1 MNKNLL
7 RSLYLSASLLGS
19 VLCTSAED
27 AVEKREEVV
36 SATEDLEN
44 KDKTELEVGLK
55 SDMNFA
61 YVSAG
66 KNDSGLRAYS
76 KKSKLYTQLSHS
88 FLKFFLEF
96 KFALNSASANL
107 FDQIEISNFYT
118 SAEFAYFAL
127 KAGRFNPQKEV
138 VSDIYRISC
147 LDNDIFGISNAYSI
161 VNPTHSVGF
170 ELKATTNDLSGEDAY
185 EYALFVSSSVSSD
198 SIAGKG
204 YKSPLSLGFR
214 ATDSVNDTFSFD
226 VGAFFMT
233 VFADKNK
240 SNLYNLNLAM
250 LIGYENIVY
259 LYAGYTNNLKS
270 GKRDLSSY
278 VFVLS
283 FDTSAKTFEGMFV
296 NLGWRGDDIVK
307 KAMDNT
313 LMASFGYAINKS
325 VKVALQW
332 HYLIQG
338 KKHSGKGS
346 SPYSIGIRLDTN
358 ASYSSAAA

>member
-36 SATEDLEN
+36 SANEDLEN

-61 YVSAG
+61 YVLTD
-66 KNDSGLRAYS
+66 KNNSGLRAYS
-76 KKSKLYTQLSHS
+76 KRSKFYTQLSHS

-107 FDQIEISNFYT
+107 LDQIEISNFYT
-118 SAEFAYFAL
+118 SAELPYFAL

-138 VSDIYRISC
+138 VSDVYRVSC
-147 LDNDIFGISNAYSI
+147 LDNDIFGIAHAYSI

-170 ELKATTNDLSGEDAY
+170 ELKATTNDRSGQDAY

-233 VFADKNK
+233 VFAEKNK
-240 SNLYNLNLAM
+240 PNLYNLNLAM
-250 LIGYENIVY
+250 TVGYESLVY
-259 LYAGYTNNLKS
+259 LYAGYVNNLKS
-270 GKRDLSSY
+270 GKKDLSSY
-278 VFVLS
+278 IAVLS
-283 FDTSAKTFEGMFV
+283 FDTSVKSCEGMFV

-307 KAMDNT
+307 KSMDNT
-313 LMASFGYAINKS
+313 LMASLGYAVNKS
-325 VKVALQW
+325 LKVALQY

-338 KKHSGKGS
+338 KKRSAKGS
-346 SPYSIGIRLDTN
+346 SPYAVGIRVDTN
-358 ASYSSAAA
+358 AAYNSAV